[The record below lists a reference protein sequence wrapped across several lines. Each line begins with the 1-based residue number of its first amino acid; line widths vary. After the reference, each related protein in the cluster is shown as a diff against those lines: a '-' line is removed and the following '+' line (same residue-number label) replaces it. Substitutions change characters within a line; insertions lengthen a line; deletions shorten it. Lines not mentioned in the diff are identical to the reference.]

1 MEWKSV
7 TELEP
12 HQVSTPEKVY
22 RLIIWLD
29 NPGNDEPS
37 WREGWYFGGGLRE
50 WRQAGS
56 NTEVYPTHFIDVTP
70 PTTKS

>member
-22 RLIIWLD
+22 RLIIWFD
-29 NPGNDEPS
+29 NPRYGEPYWS
-37 WREGWYFGGGLRE
+37 EGWYIGGLGE